1 MSPHGRA
8 GGQIH
13 RVVDDCFGG
22 SVAAFED
29 GLSDRAA
36 DIAAR
41 EDFWVLLRE
50 KHERRLADE
59 RTKPLASYRAEELA
73 HMHNNFYGGDS
84 AYHAARRRFV
94 YKHQTPKFTDRVVP
108 AA

>member
-1 MSPHGRA
+1 MGAREARA
-8 GGQIH
+8 IGF
-13 RVVDDCFGG
+13 VDDCFGG

-73 HMHNNFYGGDS
+73 HMHNNFYGANR

-94 YKHQTPKFTDRVVP
+94 YKHQTPKLRP
-108 AA
+108 CRPCGLAA